1 MANEEYIEDELG
13 HQLIDEVLK
22 FINVRKVKKVIQEKP
37 PHIKKHEV
45 LNFKGVKHLTFVKFF
60 EENFPILK
68 WGTTNEFFGSIKETE
83 AWFRSQYD
91 WNSTEFFYTRKHK
104 IVPLMYRVERSRYDK
119 NFITDFFLY
128 FDPPPTAF
136 RGIENFGDKDLQL
149 DEFTL
154 IIEDDLI
161 LYYDTD
167 DLIFY
172 LNPKKHLE
180 ENNNNPFYLI
190 LRLLAGYKKK
200 SGDKNKIHIVY
211 RGDLGFDKMAFDVK
225 KVDIDVN
232 LNYNDGF
239 TEISESIIK
248 NLNDKKKT
256 GLYILSGETGTG
268 KTSFIRYL
276 AGKVKRDIIFVSP
289 DMVNYITDPSFIP
302 FLMNNSNSVLII
314 EDAEP
319 ALQKRDGGSRTGAI
333 SNILNLTDGLLSD
346 CLNISIV
353 ATFNTKTKV
362 LDEALLRKG
371 RLVKSYSFERLAA
384 DKSIKLLEKL
394 GHKGISVSQDMTL
407 SEIYFYGE
415 DNKKDQYNKNKI
427 GF

>member
-1 MANEEYIEDELG
+1 VANEEYIEDELG